1 MLPLILKEISFRK
14 GHTIIMLCGLIS
26 VTALMTAYLSTE
38 SAAERETKRVA
49 RDLGFNLRILPK
61 QTNMDL
67 YWFQGFSDQTMPEA
81 TVERLANYQG
91 VFMTYNHLM
100 ASLRQKITM
109 GGGDVIL
116 VGVAPTITSPDKKK
130 RPMGF
135 TIKTGTLHLG
145 YQVGQRLGLKPGDT
159 LELLGQDFKI
169 EKVMVEYGTEEDVY
183 VYGTLKDVQ
192 GIAGKPGQINEIK
205 AIDCLCLTA
214 DQDPISILREELEKI
229 LPEAKVIQDRVQAD
243 ARARQRQMVQRKFEF
258 LSPFLMV
265 CGAIWVAVLSALNVR
280 ERRSEIGI
288 WRALGKGGG
297 FIAGLVIGK
306 AMIIGFFGGFIGFWV
321 GNSMAL
327 EVGPSIFQITAKAIK
342 TEWSYLAWSLIL
354 TPLLAAAASF
364 IPAMLA
370 VTQDPA
376 ETLRE
381 S

>member
-1 MLPLILKEISFRK
+1 
-14 GHTIIMLCGLIS
+14 MLCGLIS

-61 QTNMDL
+61 QTDMDL

-135 TIKTGTLHLG
+135 TIKARTLHLG
-145 YQVGQRLGLKPGDT
+145 YQVGQRLGLKSGDT
-159 LELLGQDFKI
+159 LQLSGHDFKI

-214 DQDPISILREELEKI
+214 DQDPISILRKELEKI

-288 WRALGKGGG
+288 WRALGKGGS

-306 AMIIGFFGGFIGFWV
+306 AMIIGFFAGFLGFWV
-321 GNSMAL
+321 GNTMAL

-342 TEWSYLAWSLIL
+342 TEWSYLVWSLIL

>member
-1 MLPLILKEISFRK
+1 
-14 GHTIIMLCGLIS
+14 
-26 VTALMTAYLSTE
+26 
-38 SAAERETKRVA
+38 
-49 RDLGFNLRILPK
+49 
-61 QTNMDL
+61 
-67 YWFQGFSDQTMPEA
+67 
-81 TVERLANYQG
+81 
-91 VFMTYNHLM
+91 
-100 ASLRQKITM
+100 
-109 GGGDVIL
+109 
-116 VGVAPTITSPDKKK
+116 
-130 RPMGF
+130 
-135 TIKTGTLHLG
+135 
-145 YQVGQRLGLKPGDT
+145 
-159 LELLGQDFKI
+159 
-169 EKVMVEYGTEEDVY
+169 
-183 VYGTLKDVQ
+183 LKDVQ

>member
-1 MLPLILKEISFRK
+1 MLSLILKEISFRK
-14 GHTIIMLCGLIS
+14 WHTAMMLCGLIS
-26 VTALMTAYLSTE
+26 VTALITAYLSTE

-67 YWFQGFSDQTMPEA
+67 YWFQGFSDQTMPEG
-81 TVERLANYQG
+81 TVKRLANYEG

-100 ASLRQKITM
+100 ASLRQKITL

-135 TIKTGTLHLG
+135 TIEEGTLHLG
-145 YQVGQRLGLKPGDT
+145 YQVGQRLGVKSGDVLKLADR
-159 LELLGQDFKI
+159 DFKI
-169 EKVMVEYGTEEDVY
+169 AKVMVEYGTEEDVY

-192 GIAGKPGQINEIK
+192 EIAGKPGQINEIK

-214 DQDPISILREELEKI
+214 DQDPIAILRRELEKI

-243 ARARQRQMVQRKFEF
+243 ARARQRQMVQKKFEF

-280 ERRSEIGI
+280 ERRPELGI

-297 FIAGLVIGK
+297 FIGGLVIGK
-306 AMIIGFFGGFIGFWV
+306 AMMVGLLGGFLGFWV
-321 GNSMAL
+321 GNLIAL

-342 TEWSYLAWSLIL
+342 TEWLYLVWSLIL

-370 VTQDPA
+370 VTHDPA
-376 ETLRE
+376 DTLRE